1 MSELLQAS
9 ARLAVLLPAVTAVL
23 ALAAARRPRLATG
36 LATAGA
42 FLTLLASLGQVVAVQ
57 HGTVAA
63 VVTTLPPLPLGGLA
77 VPLHLVADSLSAV
90 VAVAVAVVGFV
101 VQVFSRWYLRTDP
114 RAGVFA
120 ATVSLFL
127 AAMMLVVQSGDLIL
141 TLVGWEVMGWCSF
154 LLIGHD
160 SRREAAR
167 RAAVKAFLV
176 TRTADLAFVLGL
188 VILAVGAR
196 TTAIPAV
203 IGHWTAAVP
212 PGAQSVAA
220 APSTALRTAALLC
233 LLCGIAGKSAQ
244 LPFQDWLPDA
254 MEGPT
259 PASALI
265 HAATMVAAGTYVLAR
280 LFVLFAA
287 SDTARL
293 VLALVT
299 AATMVGAAVLAFGQ
313 SDLKRLLAYSTISQI
328 AVMLSAIAVVPVA
341 VGPDAG
347 VLHLLSHAMFKALL
361 FLSLGWLSVLVGG
374 TAALTL
380 RGGARVHPQ
389 VAVPLGIGL
398 LSLAG
403 VPPLVGF
410 VSKEYV
416 IAAAEDGTRA
426 AASLGA
432 RVVLVAL
439 FATVALTAAYCMRAW
454 LVLTRLTPEEEEQ
467 IDEREEA
474 VERASWESEVS
485 LAEMFGPV
493 FRPVP
498 GPDGPSLEPP
508 RRIDPARISGGARRA
523 VWLLVVLTVV
533 GGAVV
538 LSPLLRLDASF
549 SLWSVGASLL
559 LIAGAGLAVRR
570 LTPAEG
576 SGDAAVR
583 LGPAVAAA
591 FDGGLGV
598 DGVYQHLVAR
608 PVTALARLVVVLDRD
623 VIDAYV
629 RGTAV
634 ATRWAGVGAE
644 RAHTRKPSQGLVWVL
659 CGVLAVGLVGM
670 GLW

>member
-9 ARLAVLLPAVTAVL
+9 ARLAVLLPALTAVL

-42 FLTLLASLGQVVAVQ
+42 VLTLLATLGEAVAVQ
-57 HGTVAA
+57 RGAGA
-63 VVTTLPPLPLGGLA
+63 GVVTTVPALPLGGLA

-90 VAVAVAVVGFV
+90 VAVAVALVGFV

-127 AAMMLVVQSGDLIL
+127 AAMLLVVQSGDLIL

-176 TRTADLAFVLGL
+176 TRTADLAFVVGI

-212 PGAQSVAA
+212 PGAQSIAA

-233 LLCGIAGKSAQ
+233 LLSGIAGKSAQ
-244 LPFQDWLPDA
+244 LPFHDWLPDA

-328 AVMLSAIAVVPVA
+328 AVMLSAVAVVPA
-341 VGPDAG
+341 AMGPDAG
-347 VLHLLSHAMFKALL
+347 ILHLLSHAMFKALL

-380 RGGARVHPQ
+380 RGGARVHSR

-416 IAAAEDGTRA
+416 LAAAEDGTGA

-454 LVLTRLTPEEEEQ
+454 LVLTRLTHEEEDE

-493 FRPVP
+493 FQPVP
-498 GPDGPSLEPP
+498 GPDGPSLQPP
-508 RRIDPARISGGARRA
+508 RRIDPATISGGARRA

-559 LIAGAGLAVRR
+559 LIAGAGLGVRG
-570 LTPAEG
+570 LTPADG
-576 SGDAAVR
+576 SGDAAAR
-583 LGPAVAAA
+583 LGPRVTAAM
-591 FDGGLGV
+591 DGGLGV
-598 DGVYQHLVAR
+598 DGLYQLLVAR
-608 PVTALARLVVVLDRD
+608 PVTALAHLVVVLDRD

-644 RAHTRKPSQGLVWVL
+644 RAHTRRPSQGLVWVL
-659 CGVLAVGLVGM
+659 CGVLAVGLVGV